1 MGEIVL
7 TRKTDGSILY
17 LDAGA
22 GISGDMFLGALADVA
37 SRIDPDFDLG
47 RLLSGIALEG
57 WELSVEKGVRGG
69 IAGLKVDIRDHAGSG
84 HHHGNESHEHGHS
97 HSHRGLSQI
106 LGILSKSDISPL
118 VREKASCA
126 FTLLAEAEGKIHGV
140 GPEEIHFHEV
150 GAVDSIIDI
159 TGAMLMMERLGWPK
173 AISSPVNV
181 GSGTVKCAHG
191 LLPVPAPATAELLR
205 GMKIYSAGSPVERTT
220 PTGAL
225 LLRMFVGEGGFG
237 PLPEGTIICSGF
249 GLGGRDTPEMPN
261 ALRAILFE
269 MPAPAGAFIVERP
282 SLLETNIDDMN
293 PQDFALAME
302 RLLEAGALDAWCE
315 NILMKKGRPAIK
327 LCCLARAGDEE
338 RCAEAMMRETT
349 TIGVRVTET
358 KRMSLERS
366 MSRRLTPI
374 GEVAFK
380 SVAMGGVT
388 LRSVPEYE
396 DVLKIAREKN
406 MTMHDARIA
415 VERDEKA

>member
-1 MGEIVL
+1 L
-7 TRKTDGSILY
+7 TLKTDGRILY

-57 WELSVEKGVRGG
+57 WELSVKRGVRGG
-69 IAGLKVDIRDHAGSG
+69 IVGLKVDIRGHEGG

-97 HSHRGLSQI
+97 HAHRGLAQI
-106 LGILSKSDISPL
+106 LEILSKSDISPL
-118 VREKASCA
+118 AREKASCA
-126 FTLLAEAEGKIHGV
+126 FTLLAEAEGRIHGV
-140 GPEEIHFHEV
+140 APEEIRFHEV
-150 GAVDSIIDI
+150 GAVDSIVDV
-159 TGAMLMMERLGWPK
+159 TGAMLVMERLGWPK

-191 LLPVPAPATAELLR
+191 ILPVPAPATAELLK
-205 GMKIYSAGSPVERTT
+205 GMRIYSEGSPMERTT

-225 LLRMFVGEGGFG
+225 LLRMFVGEDGFG
-237 PLPEGTIICSGF
+237 PLPEGAIICSGI

-269 MPAPAGAFIVERP
+269 PSARAGAFIVERP
-282 SLLETNIDDMN
+282 SLLEANIDDMN

-327 LCCLARAGDEE
+327 LCCLAGAGDEE

-349 TIGVRVTET
+349 TIGVRVTGT
-358 KRMSLERS
+358 KRFSLERS
-366 MSRRLTPI
+366 LSRRPTPI

-380 SVAMGGVT
+380 SVAMGGRE
-388 LRSVPEYE
+388 LRNVPEYE
-396 DVLKIAREKN
+396 DILKIARERN
-406 MTMHDARIA
+406 MTMYDARIA
-415 VERDEKA
+415 AGRGEKV